1 MGFPLELTLIH
12 ILRFVPFVTFFTFIK
27 QDMLKFCIC
36 IFDVFM
42 SKSQKAPIDFDFLS
56 WDIGSIHLRSKIEF
70 SWAIQNQL
78 LLSKDFQQLLR
89 KLHKTKHSFLSLGR
103 RNSRRFNGLQSFER
117 LKELE
122 R

>member
-1 MGFPLELTLIH
+1 
-12 ILRFVPFVTFFTFIK
+12 
-27 QDMLKFCIC
+27 MLKFCIC

-89 KLHKTKHSFLSLGR
+89 KIHKTKHSFLLLDGATAEDSTASKVLDTL
-103 RNSRRFNGLQSFER
+103 RNLNVNSI
-117 LKELE
+117 
-122 R
+122 